1 MAETPIFTNR
11 EAELESLHLAAEA
24 LMKGRP
30 RHIALSGLR
39 RIGKTLLLKE
49 FARRWEHPEEVI
61 PVYLNIE
68 DICFDPAI
76 FAQRFVGSIAHGSL
90 APDQDIAS
98 FLQAESLLI
107 TDAADCRA
115 VSRTAGTLANEL
127 SKAKPDHDLMIRE
140 AFRFP
145 EVLAEEQ
152 DIRLMLLLDEFTELS
167 LLGRYAGV
175 GNPVS
180 TFRAALQQYTR
191 VSCVITSSAI
201 STMMA
206 MIEESTSPL
215 FMQFRP
221 LRLLPFG
228 KRTTAELARKLVLP
242 VLSVA
247 EGSPVEGL
255 ADLDDGACA
264 LLYDLTGGHPF
275 YITVIT
281 ERAEAMARRL
291 QRTLIN
297 ATLIRQAFFLEVL
310 SPQGV
315 LYNYCRYLYEI
326 SLERAKGYA
335 ALKTILQVLAVE
347 GEMHLS
353 EIARRVRRSASATRE
368 NLKRLME
375 VDVITQAGR
384 DFVYTDPVL
393 RCWVARTS
401 AGIELEP
408 FPHRRDLEQ
417 RLAELEEL
425 FQQAS
430 NELGVAKEAEVRELL
445 RLFNGQTV
453 EGRLFGQEDP
463 LTLPRF
469 RQVSSYES
477 ADRQIELD
485 ALAEG
490 DETWAVE
497 IKWQR
502 SQIGPFEIN
511 KLADRAQA
519 LGARAWYIGK
529 AGFLDEG
536 VQAARERGVL
546 LSSAGELEELSRL
559 LATVERWKE
568 FDLRK
573 DRT

>member
-30 RHIALSGLR
+30 RHVALSGLR

-98 FLQAESLLI
+98 FLQAESLLV

-228 KRTTAELARKLVLP
+228 KRTTTELARK
-242 VLSVA
+242 
-247 EGSPVEGL
+247 L

-297 ATLIRQAFFLEVL
+297 TMLIRQAFFLEVL

-326 SLERAKGYA
+326 SLERAKGSA
-335 ALKTILQVLAVE
+335 ALKTILQLLAVE

-453 EGRLFGQEDP
+453 EGRLFGREDP
-463 LTLPRF
+463 LTLPSF

-490 DETWAVE
+490 DETWAAE

-559 LATVERWKE
+559 LATVERWKK
-568 FDLRK
+568 FDLR
-573 DRT
+573 

>member
-1 MAETPIFTNR
+1 MPEQSPESRLEPVEGLVEGTPIFTDR
-11 EAELESLHLAAEA
+11 EAELESLHMAAEA

-49 FARRWEHPEEVI
+49 FARRWQHPEKVI
-61 PVYLNIE
+61 PVYVNIE

-76 FAQRFVGSIAHGSL
+76 FAQRFVGSIARDSL
-90 APDQDIAS
+90 APDQDIAP
-98 FLQAESLLI
+98 FLQAESLLV
-107 TDAADCRA
+107 TEAADCRA

-127 SKAKPDHDLMIRE
+127 SKTKPDYNLMIRE
-140 AFRFP
+140 TFRFP
-145 EVLAEEQ
+145 ELLAEERN
-152 DIRLMLLLDEFTELS
+152 IRLMLLLDEFTELS

-191 VSCVITSSAI
+191 VGCVITSSAI

-228 KRTTAELARKLVLP
+228 KRTTAELARKL
-242 VLSVA
+242 
-247 EGSPVEGL
+247 

-264 LLYDLTGGHPF
+264 LLHDLTGGHPF

-315 LYNYCRYLYEI
+315 LYNYCRYLYDI

-384 DFVYTDPVL
+384 DFIYADPVL

-408 FPHRRDLEQ
+408 FPHRRDLVQ

-453 EGRLFGQEDP
+453 EGRLFGQEEGSL

-469 RQVSSYES
+469 HQVSSYES

-536 VQAARERGVL
+536 VQVASERGVL
-546 LSSAGELEELSRL
+546 LSSARELEELSRL
-559 LATVERWKE
+559 LSPAPIEGLKE
-568 FDLRK
+568 K
-573 DRT
+573 D

>member
-1 MAETPIFTNR
+1 MAEQSPELVEGTPIFTNR
-11 EAELESLHLAAEA
+11 EAELESLHMAAEA
-24 LMKGRP
+24 LMKGRL

-49 FARRWEHPEEVI
+49 FARRWQHPEEVI
-61 PVYLNIE
+61 PIYVNIE

-76 FAQRFVGSIAHGSL
+76 FAQRFVGSIAHACLERSRKDSL

-98 FLQAESLLI
+98 FLQAESLLV

-145 EVLAEEQ
+145 QVLAEE
-152 DIRLMLLLDEFTELS
+152 RNVKLMLLLDEFTEIS

-215 FMQFRP
+215 FMQFSP
-221 LRLLPFG
+221 LRLVPFG
-228 KRTTAELARKLVLP
+228 KRTTAELARK
-242 VLSVA
+242 
-247 EGSPVEGL
+247 L

-291 QRTLIN
+291 QETLIT
-297 ATLIRQAFFLEVL
+297 ATLVRQAFFLEVL

-315 LYNYCRYLYEI
+315 LYNYCRYLYDI

-408 FPHRRDLEQ
+408 FPHRQDLEQ
-417 RLAELEEL
+417 RLTELEEL

-453 EGRLFGQEDP
+453 EGRLFSQEESSL

-469 RQVSSYES
+469 RQVASYES

-490 DETWAVE
+490 DEIWAVE

-536 VQAARERGVL
+536 MQAASERDVL
-546 LSSAGELEELSRL
+546 LSSARELEELSRL
-559 LATVERWKE
+559 LKE
-568 FDLRK
+568 ND
-573 DRT
+573 

>member
-11 EAELESLHLAAEA
+11 EAELESLYMAAEA

-98 FLQAESLLI
+98 FLQAESLLV

-180 TFRAALQQYTR
+180 TFRAALQQYTC

-242 VLSVA
+242 VLSPALSKVEGIA
-247 EGSPVEGL
+247 EGSSVEGL
-255 ADLDDGACA
+255 ADLDDSACA

-297 ATLIRQAFFLEVL
+297 ATLVRQAFFLEVL

-335 ALKTILQVLAVE
+335 ALKTILQLLAVE

-453 EGRLFGQEDP
+453 EGRLFGREDL

-559 LATVERWKE
+559 LR
-568 FDLRK
+568 
-573 DRT
+573 

>member
-1 MAETPIFTNR
+1 MSEQSPEFVEGTPIFTDR
-11 EAELESLHLAAEA
+11 EAELESLHMAAEA

-49 FARRWEHPEEVI
+49 FARRWEHPQEVI
-61 PVYLNIE
+61 PIYLNIE
-68 DICFDPAI
+68 DICFDPAV
-76 FAQRFVGSIAHGSL
+76 FAQRFVGYIAHACLELVLSQVEGQSRRDGL
-90 APDQDIAS
+90 TPDQDIAP
-98 FLQAESLLI
+98 FLQAESLLV
-107 TDAADCRA
+107 TKAADCRA
-115 VSRTAGTLANEL
+115 VSRTAGTLTNEL

-145 EVLAEEQ
+145 ELLAEEQ
-152 DIRLMLLLDEFTELS
+152 GIRLMLLLDEFTELS

-228 KRTTAELARKLVLP
+228 KRTTAELARKL
-242 VLSVA
+242 
-247 EGSPVEGL
+247 

-291 QRTLIN
+291 QRALIN

-310 SPQGV
+310 SPRGV

-335 ALKTILQVLAVE
+335 ALKTVLQVLAVE

-401 AGIELEP
+401 AGIELDP
-408 FPHRRDLEQ
+408 FPQRRDLEQ

-430 NELGVAKEAEVRELL
+430 NELGVAKEAEIRELL
-445 RLFNGQTV
+445 RLFNGQAV
-453 EGRLFGQEDP
+453 EGHLFGREDP
-463 LTLPRF
+463 LTLPCF
-469 RQVSSYES
+469 RRVSSYES

-559 LATVERWKE
+559 LKVYTS
-568 FDLRK
+568 L
-573 DRT
+573 

>member
-1 MAETPIFTNR
+1 MPMAEIPVFTDR
-11 EAELESLHLAAEA
+11 EAELASLHMAAEA

-30 RHIALSGLR
+30 QHIALSGLR

-49 FARRWEHPEEVI
+49 FARQWEHPEQVI
-61 PVYLNIE
+61 PVYLNVE

-76 FAQRFVGSIAHGSL
+76 FAQRFVGSIAHDSL
-90 APDQDIAS
+90 APDQDLAP
-98 FLQAESLLI
+98 FLQAESLLV

-115 VSRTAGTLANEL
+115 VSRTAGTLTNEL
-127 SKAKPDHDLMIRE
+127 SKARPDHDLMVRE

-145 EVLAEEQ
+145 QALAEER
-152 DIRLMLLLDEFTELS
+152 DVRLMLLLDEFTEIS
-167 LLGRYAGV
+167 LLGRYPGV

-180 TFRAALQQYTR
+180 TFRAALQQYSR
-191 VSCVITSSAI
+191 VGCVITSSAI

-228 KRTTAELARKLVLP
+228 KRTTAELARKL
-242 VLSVA
+242 A
-247 EGSPVEGL
+247 E
-255 ADLDDGACA
+255 LDDSACA

-291 QRTLIN
+291 QSWPIN
-297 ATLIRQAFFLEVL
+297 AALIRQAFLLEVL

-315 LYNYCRYLYEI
+315 LYNYCRYLYDI
-326 SLERAKGYA
+326 GLERAKGYA

-368 NLKRLME
+368 NLRRLME
-375 VDVITQAGR
+375 VDVITQVGR

-393 RCWVARTS
+393 RYWVARTS

-408 FPHRRDLEQ
+408 FPHQRDLEQ

-445 RLFNGQTV
+445 RLFDGQTV
-453 EGRLFGQEDP
+453 EGRLFGQEKP

-469 RQVSSYES
+469 RRVSSYES

-502 SQIGPFEIN
+502 SQVGPFEIN

-519 LGARAWYIGK
+519 LNARAWYIGR

-536 VQAARERGVL
+536 IRAARERGVL
-546 LSSAGELEELSRL
+546 LSSAGELEELNRL
-559 LATVERWKE
+559 LSK
-568 FDLRK
+568 
-573 DRT
+573 